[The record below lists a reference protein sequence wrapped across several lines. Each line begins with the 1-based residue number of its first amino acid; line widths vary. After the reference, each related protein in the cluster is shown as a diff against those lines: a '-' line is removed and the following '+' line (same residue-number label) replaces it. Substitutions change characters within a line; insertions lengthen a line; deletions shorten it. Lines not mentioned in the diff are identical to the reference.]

1 MLILPVKNKPDTIH
15 VTQSITGDTI
25 TVYGHVTGPNYLH
38 ITREQARDYWP
49 ILKAWG
55 EGCPLRQLMGRKL
68 KKLQDFSV
76 GSHETKRASSLK
88 RSRAKKVY

>member
-1 MLILPVKNKPDTIH
+1 MMILPVKEKPDTIH
-15 VTQSITGDTI
+15 ITQSITGDTI

-38 ITREQARDYWP
+38 ITRNEAADLWP

-68 KKLQDFSV
+68 KKLQDFSK
-76 GSHETKRASSLK
+76 GWREKGRASSRK
-88 RSRAKKVY
+88 HSRAKKHS